1 MKLED
6 IDMEAAEKYE
16 NDKFNAII
24 EYINL
29 QLENIDFDESKY
41 NKEKMEY
48 EKKLQYEKEH
58 DIENKLE
65 MLLNLNLEYVRHVAS
80 FYGTLTEP
88 PMLAQLETTINE
100 RLEYNKYREL
110 YNKFIKKGGSSIWD
124 IIQPEPE
131 YLSTILKKVNV

>member
-24 EYINL
+24 EYISL
-29 QLENIDFDESKY
+29 QLDNIDFDESKY
-41 NKEKMEY
+41 NKEKQEY

-65 MLLNLNLEYVRHVAS
+65 VLLNLNLKHVKEIEEFESSLHSYPMKIENEDIKRKEFDSFLQLYYNFYVPGDEEEWKQWKEEVNQIVQDFS
-80 FYGTLTEP
+80 
-88 PMLAQLETTINE
+88 TT
-100 RLEYNKYREL
+100 
-110 YNKFIKKGGSSIWD
+110 
-124 IIQPEPE
+124 
-131 YLSTILKKVNV
+131 